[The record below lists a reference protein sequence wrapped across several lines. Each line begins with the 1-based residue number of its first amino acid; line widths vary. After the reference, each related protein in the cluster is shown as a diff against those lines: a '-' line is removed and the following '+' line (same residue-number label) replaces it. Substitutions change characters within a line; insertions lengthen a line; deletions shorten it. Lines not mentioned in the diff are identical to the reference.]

1 MQEFSELTFC
11 HCCSLRLSLSL
22 SFLYYVMLF
31 VRSLPKL
38 LTFAGVFLLYLSQS
52 VSAHLDQYFHFVSD
66 SCIGY
71 EGIIEEA
78 YQQAIDIA
86 IGARDLLLD
95 PFQSPDSL
103 ELVRLLFVGDI
114 PIDGRHR
121 NPTSKVLQAQLEH
134 RIKKP
139 LCMFL
144 NT

>member
-11 HCCSLRLSLSL
+11 HCCSLVLSWSL
-22 SFLYYVMLF
+22 SFLCYVMLF

-38 LTFAGVFLLYLSQS
+38 LTFAGISLLYLSQL

-78 YQQAIDIA
+78 YLQAIDIA

-103 ELVRLLFVGDI
+103 ELIRLLFVGDI
-114 PIDGRHR
+114 PTTGGRG
-121 NPTSKVLQAQLEH
+121 NPTSKILQAQLEH

-139 LCMFL
+139 LCMFS
-144 NT
+144 NI